1 MFWITIVV
9 IFDQLTKT
17 LVENYLVRPV
27 FAIPGFLWFS
37 YTRNTGVA
45 FGLFSKQPWV
55 IWIVL
60 GVTIALTT
68 IPVFIRCSR
77 LTKVGLQMV
86 VGGALGNIIDR
97 LRTGWV
103 IDFIN
108 VKYFPAVFNV
118 ADLFITIGGALIIVS
133 LLWREKRFE
142 PDRYSARRRTQT

>member
-1 MFWITIVV
+1 MFWITVVV
-9 IFDQLTKT
+9 IFDQLSKT
-17 LVENYLVRPV
+17 LVENHLVRPV

-86 VGGALGNIIDR
+86 VGGALGNVIDR
-97 LRTGWV
+97 LRIGWV

-133 LLWREKRFE
+133 LLWREKHFE
-142 PDRYSARRRTQT
+142 PDRYSAGRRTQT